1 MEGFTADPLAISCSC
16 LDHTGIVAYCQKT
29 RGPFF
34 LVHQHF
40 PYKRRPK
47 KRMDKDPSGSELL
60 KWKRS
65 ALYQW
70 ISKSYY
76 LRETKCL

>member
-1 MEGFTADPLAISCSC
+1 MKQKQ
-16 LDHTGIVAYCQKT
+16 HIVRK
-29 RGPFF
+29 PEDLFI